1 MKHKNNLKMKN
12 IYIYECKAR
21 ENMNE
26 CHIDQR
32 LMKSLDFLQDM
43 E

>member
-1 MKHKNNLKMKN
+1 MNR
-12 IYIYECKAR
+12 KAR
-21 ENMNE
+21 ENIWTSAI
-26 CHIDQR
+26 IDQR